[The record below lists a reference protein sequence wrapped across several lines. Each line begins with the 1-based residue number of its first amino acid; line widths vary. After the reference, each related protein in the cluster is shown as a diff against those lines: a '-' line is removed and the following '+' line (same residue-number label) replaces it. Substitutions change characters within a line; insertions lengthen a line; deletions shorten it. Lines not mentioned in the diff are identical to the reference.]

1 MSANTML
8 KVAKPL
14 QKFTN
19 PAAQLADL
27 KEGTNTAYSLQVI
40 PVFGII
46 IILGYIYFSM
56 IFFNVNHIP
65 DFMILASKVFLISNV
80 CLWAIG
86 RVIDGIK
93 K

>member
-1 MSANTML
+1 MSQNTML

-19 PAAQLADL
+19 PASQLSDL
-27 KEGTNTAYSLQVI
+27 KDGTNMAYSLQVL

-46 IILGYIYFSM
+46 IILGYIYFAM

-65 DFMILASKVFLISNV
+65 DFLILISKVLLISNV
-80 CLWAIG
+80 CFWAAG
-86 RVIDGIK
+86 RVIDGLK